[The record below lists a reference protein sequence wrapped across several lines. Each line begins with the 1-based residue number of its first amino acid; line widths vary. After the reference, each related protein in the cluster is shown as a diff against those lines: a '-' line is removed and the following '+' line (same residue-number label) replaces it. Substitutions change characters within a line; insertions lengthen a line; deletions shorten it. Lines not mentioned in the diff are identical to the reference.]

1 MKRDMIRVRQKRTDE
16 DTFLRKLRP
25 EVLAPWPETGRECDL
40 DEAIAYQKS
49 LPDSKNFTKAL
60 AKYRAEGKVGLFPR
74 SGVPV
79 VEKEIEL
86 LRSLNEVGVRLFPF
100 TTDSYT
106 RNLQLDKAKAGLE
119 ESIKT
124 GKMKLNGYPIINHG
138 VKTTRRV
145 VESCE
150 GAFDPRS
157 SRVANSF
164 VGEVAFASGMTAMP
178 NSFFGWIG
186 GYDKLATPEECIQ
199 TAQYLGRLIGY
210 YADRGVII
218 STDTHGWIP
227 NGVIPMYINIATQ
240 IIEALISVEQGV
252 RSIVPLMN
260 FQGNLVQDVS
270 EIRAA
275 PGLFRKY
282 FDKFGY
288 ADVQIPGL
296 IGNQSSLFAFPQ
308 DIGYA
313 YGYINYIA
321 MVAALSPIDACSVKT
336 VDEAIGVPS
345 VESHMQTYRSA
356 NWIFNVV
363 RQQGITFDD
372 KAVAQEQRICEAAVS
387 AIIDKVLDMGDGDLA
402 VGVVR
407 ALEAGVLDS
416 PFSINVNVRDLCMG
430 ARDLTGAC
438 RYIEYG
444 NLPIPNEV
452 REYNDEKVRDR
463 EKTEGRRLGYK
474 TSLADF
480 WSLSRGVIIDP
491 PENSIDEDSDE
502 IPPEIAEAVKEN
514 PPTIIT
520 GTVGVDAHVIG
531 TKIISKVLREAGFNV
546 VALGAQT
553 APEEFIKAAIETD
566 ADAML
571 MTSLYGMAEM
581 DLHGFRGKC
590 VEAGIG
596 DILLYIGGILGVG
609 KHDFADDEVK
619 FKKLGFD
626 RVYPP
631 GAPIAPSVINLYEDL
646 KARGQV

>member
-1 MKRDMIRVRQKRTDE
+1 MIKVRQKRTDE
-16 DTFLRKLRP
+16 DVFLKKLRP
-25 EVLAPWPETGRECDL
+25 EVLAPWPETGKQCDL

-49 LPDSKNFTKAL
+49 LPESKNFTKAL

-79 VEKEIEL
+79 VEREIEL
-86 LRSLNEVGVRLFPF
+86 LQSLDAVGVRLFPF

-106 RNLQLDKAKAGLE
+106 RNLQLTKAQTGLE
-119 ESIKT
+119 ESIAT

-138 VKTTRRV
+138 VATTRKV
-145 VESCE
+145 VESVP

-186 GYDKLATPEECIQ
+186 GYDKTATPEECIE

-210 YADRGVII
+210 YADRGVVI

-240 IIEALISVEQGV
+240 IIEALVSVEQGV
-252 RSIVPLMN
+252 KSIVPLMN

-282 FDKFGY
+282 LDKFGY
-288 ADVQIPGL
+288 TDVVIPGL

-321 MVAALSPIDACSVKT
+321 MVAALSPLDACSVKT

-363 RQQGITFDD
+363 RQQGVQFD
-372 KAVAQEQRICEAAVS
+372 AAEVAQEQRVCETAVS
-387 AIIDKVLDMGDGDLA
+387 AIIDKTLDMGDGDIT

-430 ARDLTGAC
+430 VRDLTGAC
-438 RYIEYG
+438 RYIDYG
-444 NLPIPNEV
+444 NLPIPEDV
-452 REYNDEKVRDR
+452 RKYNDEKIRQR
-463 EKTEGRRLGYK
+463 EKAEGRKLGYK

-480 WSLSRGVIIDP
+480 WTLSRGVIIDP
-491 PENSIDEDSDE
+491 PENLADENSEDVPQE
-502 IPPEIAEAVKEN
+502 ITNAVRDN
-514 PPTIIT
+514 PPTVIT

-531 TKIISKVLREAGFNV
+531 TKIISKVLRETGFKV
-546 VALGAQT
+546 VPLGAQT
-553 APEEFIKAAIETD
+553 APEEFIKAAVETD

-581 DLHGFRGKC
+581 DLQGFRDKC
-590 VEAGIG
+590 VEAGVG

-609 KHDFADDEVK
+609 KHDFKDDEVK
-619 FKKLGFD
+619 FAQLGFN

-631 GAPIAPSVINLYEDL
+631 EAEVSASVMDLYEDL
-646 KARGQV
+646 KARGRL